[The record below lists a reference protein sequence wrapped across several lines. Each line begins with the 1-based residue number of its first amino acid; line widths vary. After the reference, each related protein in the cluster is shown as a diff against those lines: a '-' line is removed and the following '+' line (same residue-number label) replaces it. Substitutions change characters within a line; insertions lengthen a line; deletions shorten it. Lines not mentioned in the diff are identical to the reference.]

1 MKNFVV
7 LDLDGTIL
15 DTLEGITKAVNK
27 ALKFYNYD
35 YEYDRATVK
44 TFIGNGA
51 RRLFLLATK
60 QKEFNIEL
68 EKQYVKFCEFYEEEQ
83 YVSKPYKGVKE
94 TLKKLNDL
102 NIGIIV
108 YSNKPNFLLQ
118 NVMKSCFPEIN
129 FLALQGQV
137 EEYPVKPDVT
147 LLNKILKE
155 HKLYNINGLYVGD
168 SYVDNL
174 TAMNAQMD
182 FLFCNYGYAKDGD
195 NLKILGSEISN
206 FSEILDFLK

>member
-15 DTLEGITKAVNK
+15 NTLVGITKAVNET
-27 ALKFYNYD
+27 LKYYSYE
-35 YEYDRATVK
+35 YEYDEQTVK

-60 QKEFNIEL
+60 SSEFNLEL
-68 EKQYVKFCEFYEEEQ
+68 EKQYVKFCEFYEKEQ
-83 YVSKPYKGVKE
+83 YVSLPYDGVRE

-102 NIGIIV
+102 DVKILV

-118 NVMKSCFPEIN
+118 NIMKTSFPEIK

-147 LLNKILKE
+147 LLNEILKSNN
-155 HKLYNINGLYVGD
+155 LYNINGLYVGD

-182 FLFCNYGYAKDGD
+182 FLFCNYGYAKEGD
-195 NLKILGSEISN
+195 DMKILGNEISN
-206 FSEILDFLK
+206 FSEILDYLK